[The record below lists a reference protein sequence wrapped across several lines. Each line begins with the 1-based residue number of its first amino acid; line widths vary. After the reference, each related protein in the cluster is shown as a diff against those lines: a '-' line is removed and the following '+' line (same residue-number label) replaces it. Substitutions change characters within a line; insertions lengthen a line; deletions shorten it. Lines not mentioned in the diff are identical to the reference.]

1 MVALQLDSILIGKLE
16 EVRDVIADPLVHLA
30 PKVEVMRI
38 KRIVEIEHPT
48 LDMAELTR
56 CWACAGIPCRIHAEI
71 VLVTSEF
78 HDTVEWLVLAF
89 AGTCLNIATPAQTAR
104 PLRLVGMPCAAA

>member
-1 MVALQLDSILIGKLE
+1 MIRLERRMVDLVDEFEIVAWPHTVFGHQPAHGRAVALVIVLLQLDSILIGKLE

-38 KRIVEIEHPT
+38 ERVVEIEHPN

-56 CWACAGIPCRIHAEI
+56 CWACRNPLPNPC
-71 VLVTSEF
+71 
-78 HDTVEWLVLAF
+78 
-89 AGTCLNIATPAQTAR
+89 GNC
-104 PLRLVGMPCAAA
+104 